1 MTPSCAQSLTD
12 FTVYNFSSI
21 TGWDCH
27 SVTETN
33 LTKLF
38 SLLIWVS
45 EFVGWSRTLGFQW
58 QEWAGIS
65 CVWLWRWGC
74 CWLVDTQ
81 KCVPG
86 VGPYLINLLPE
97 AKSCLRLTD
106 FQKWVHWG
114 KFFSFFTGIFFLSAW
129 FITSWCGSQSN
140 CSLVVR
146 NYWKP
151 VFRKPFTKSILRIYK
166 TFGGGVKCVMLFCC
180 FCYNIV
186 TTKFRV

>member
-1 MTPSCAQSLTD
+1 MGLPLSNWNKSHKAVFIAYLSKWVCWLVKDIGLSVAGVSC
-12 FTVYNFSSI
+12 
-21 TGWDCH
+21 
-27 SVTETN
+27 
-33 LTKLF
+33 
-38 SLLIWVS
+38 
-45 EFVGWSRTLGFQW
+45 
-58 QEWAGIS
+58 IS

-97 AKSCLRLTD
+97 AKSCLGLAD

-114 KFFSFFTGIFFLSAW
+114 KFFSFFTGIFFLSAS

-166 TFGGGVKCVMLFCC
+166 AFGGIKCIMLFCC

-186 TTKFRV
+186 TTKLRVLSSVATKSIIICFNDTFHQFC